1 MTRTQ
6 PQTIKERLKE
16 YTAMLREIDNQIE
29 RLERMEATM
38 TSSSGPNLT
47 GMPRASGNTSDRVA
61 IQVARK
67 IELEETIKKAI
78 EEERKERE
86 AIEIMVQQI
95 KKPDERAVIRL
106 RYFDRAEWPEICK
119 ILFGESEDFDVNTDN
134 YMRKTFRIHGTALIS
149 LAEVAGESSKG
160 KPIPEQRNTPE
171 KAHSASKRTK

>member
-1 MTRTQ
+1 
-6 PQTIKERLKE
+6 
-16 YTAMLREIDNQIE
+16 MLREIDNQIE

-38 TSSSGPNLT
+38 TSPSGPNLT
-47 GMPRASGNTSDRVA
+47 GMPRASGNTNDRVA

-86 AIEIMVQQI
+86 AIELMVQLI

-119 ILFGESEDFDVNTDN
+119 ILFGESEDFEDNTEN

-149 LAEVAGESSKG
+149 LAEVTGESPKG
-160 KPIPEQRNTPE
+160 KHTTEQRKAPE
-171 KAHSASKRTK
+171 KAHSVSERTK

>member
-1 MTRTQ
+1 
-6 PQTIKERLKE
+6 
-16 YTAMLREIDNQIE
+16 
-29 RLERMEATM
+29 
-38 TSSSGPNLT
+38 
-47 GMPRASGNTSDRVA
+47 
-61 IQVARK
+61 VARK

-134 YMRKTFRIHGTALIS
+134 YMRKTFRIHVTALIS